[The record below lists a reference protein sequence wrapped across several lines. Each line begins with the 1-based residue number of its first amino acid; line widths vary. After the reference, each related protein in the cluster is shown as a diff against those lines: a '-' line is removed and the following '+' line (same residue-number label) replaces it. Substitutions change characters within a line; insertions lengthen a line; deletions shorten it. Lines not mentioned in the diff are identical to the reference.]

1 MDEAFIVVSVI
12 SGIFGIIG
20 LLMINRFWFVKE
32 RFKFDMDFRK
42 KEADLNFK
50 KMRRDLGLDS
60 KPVVPPAFQNPSSPL
75 ENIAPLLSLAKN
87 LTPET
92 IENLQGLLGGLGG
105 GDTGGGSDEGPGIS
119 GIDGLL
125 EFANK
130 NPEIVKGFMS
140 GLQNKKTGGGSNAAD
155 GFI

>member
-60 KPVVPPAFQNPSSPL
+60 KPVVPPAFQSSSSPL

-105 GDTGGGSDEGPGIS
+105 GDTGGGSEEPGIS

-125 EFANK
+125 DFANK

-140 GLQNKKTGGGSNAAD
+140 GLQGKKAGGGSGGAD

>member
-20 LLMINRFWFVKE
+20 LLMINRFWFIKE
-32 RFKFDMDFRK
+32 RFKFDMDTRK

-60 KPVVPPAFQNPSSPL
+60 KPNVPPAFQTSSSSPL

-92 IENLQGLLGGLGG
+92 IENLQGLLGGLSG
-105 GDTGGGSDEGPGIS
+105 GDTGGGSEEGGIS
-119 GIDGLL
+119 GIDSLL
-125 EFANK
+125 DFANK

-140 GLQNKKTGGGSNAAD
+140 GIQNKKAGGGND